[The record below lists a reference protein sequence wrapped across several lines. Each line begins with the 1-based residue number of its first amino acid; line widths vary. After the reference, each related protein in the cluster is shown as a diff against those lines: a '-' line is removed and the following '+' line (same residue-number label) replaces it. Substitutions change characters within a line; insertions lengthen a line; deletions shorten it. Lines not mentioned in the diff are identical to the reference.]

1 MYDVY
6 LEEIKI
12 ENVRHLKEVTI
23 PVGKDKKNLIIT
35 GKNGSGKTSLLQ
47 AIAGQLN
54 YLTTKGDYKNV
65 EKNIQHRRNNI
76 EGYKKSANTGD
87 MLLREEK
94 FMKREED
101 ELQIAKQG
109 LEIEYSISRS
119 DIHMG
124 FVKGEFIVANYIATR
139 TFEADIPSHVEKITL
154 QDTYTINDSPRK
166 EFIKYILDLKMTEA
180 LAKTSG
186 KEEKA
191 RKIHDWFVNF
201 ENLLKRIFD
210 DDTVELTFDEET
222 FVFSIHQKGREP
234 FSFNEL
240 SDGFAAILDIVVDLM
255 VRMEKH
261 LKGGL
266 SFDLPGIVLID
277 EIETHLHL
285 ELQKNVLDFLMSV
298 FPNIQ
303 FIVTTH
309 SPFILNSAKNSV
321 IYDLENRT
329 LVKDGLTDLSYE
341 GVVKGYFKVD
351 DLSRELRTKFDRY
364 KELTGKIELSDE
376 EIEEMANIEMYL
388 DEIPDY
394 LELKISSEYRRM
406 KADFEKREDL

>member
-6 LEEIKI
+6 LKEIKI
-12 ENVRHLKEVTI
+12 ENVRHLRDVSI
-23 PVGKDKKNLIIT
+23 PICESKKNLIIT
-35 GKNGSGKTSLLQ
+35 GSNGSGKTSLLQ
-47 AIAGQLN
+47 AIAGHLD
-54 YLTTKGDYKNV
+54 YLTTKGDFEEL
-65 EKNIQHRRNNI
+65 EKNISLHRDIIEKYKQDENLQAGLLAQENALNHYETQYQNAKCGINI
-76 EGYKKSANTGD
+76 VFNVSNSHLAVPFSN
-87 MLLREEK
+87 
-94 FMKREED
+94 
-101 ELQIAKQG
+101 
-109 LEIEYSISRS
+109 
-119 DIHMG
+119 
-124 FVKGEFIVANYIATR
+124 GEFIVAFYEATR
-139 TFEADIPSHVEKITL
+139 KFNAAIPKHVEKISL
-154 QDTYTINDSPRK
+154 KDNYTISESPRN
-166 EFIKYILDLKMTEA
+166 EFVKYVLDLKMTEA
-180 LAKTSG
+180 LASTSG
-186 KEEKA
+186 KNEKA
-191 RKIHDWFVNF
+191 EQIHKWFNNF
-201 ENLLKRIFD
+201 EELLKQIFD
-210 DDTVELTFDEET
+210 DESVRLTFDEES
-222 FVFSIHQKGREP
+222 FAFAIHQDGKEP
-234 FSFNEL
+234 FNFNEL
-240 SDGFAAILDIVVDLM
+240 SDGYAAILDIVVDLM
-255 VRMEKH
+255 IRMEKH

-329 LVKDGLTDLSYE
+329 LVEDGLTNLSYE
-341 GVVKGYFKVD
+341 GVVKGYFEVD

-364 KELTGKIELSDE
+364 KELTGKIELNDE

-394 LELKISSEYRRM
+394 LELEISSEYRRM